1 MLNLSLIFFNPYLS
15 TTVMENR
22 PSKFNH
28 KPGLSSTLIGTPE
41 ELVYLKNIFADSTDL
56 STSYEG
62 QEDIP
67 FIMFFPRTKA
77 EVAKYTEIVEKHTK
91 GDPIVWM
98 AFPRK
103 DSELSASAG
112 WDAITS
118 KGFVN
123 MRQVSIDKNWA
134 AIRFRREENMRKRA

>member
-1 MLNLSLIFFNPYLS
+1 
-15 TTVMENR
+15 MENR

-28 KPGLSSTLIGTPE
+28 KPGLPSTLIDTPD
-41 ELVYLKNIFADSTDL
+41 ELAYIKNMFSDATDL
-56 STSYEG
+56 STSYTSD
-62 QEDIP
+62 DIP

-77 EVAKYTEIVEKHTK
+77 DVAKYAEAVVKHTK

-103 DSELSASAG
+103 DSELTSTSG
-112 WDAITS
+112 WDAITG
-118 KGFVN
+118 KGFAI
-123 MRQVSIDKNWA
+123 MRQVSIDKSWA